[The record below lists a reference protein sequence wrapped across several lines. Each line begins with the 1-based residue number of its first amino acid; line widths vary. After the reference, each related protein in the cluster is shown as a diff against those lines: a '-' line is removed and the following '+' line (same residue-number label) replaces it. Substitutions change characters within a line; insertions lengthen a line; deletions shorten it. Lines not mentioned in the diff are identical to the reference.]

1 MPQPRGR
8 RPFPSV
14 DRRALRPWPLV
25 RGVVLVVAGLVMLAP
40 IYWALV
46 ASFTPPRIAFRLPP
60 RWFPAEFT
68 VDNYQRVFDVI
79 PFATMIFNSIK
90 ITAIVTVGSLVTSS
104 LAAYA
109 FARMRFPG
117 RDLIFMVFLASLMIP
132 GAVLVVPLFTMV
144 RSLGLLNTHE
154 AIYLPG
160 LISVFGIFLLRQA
173 FLTIPR
179 DLEDAA
185 KLDGAG
191 HLRILRDIYVP
202 LSKPTLTTHALLVS
216 QSVWKEFFWPNIV
229 LSDMDKMT
237 IPVGLVFLQGSY
249 SFEAPSVIFAGVMLV
264 SLPLVIL
271 FFFTQRFITQGIVR
285 AGIRG

>member
-1 MPQPRGR
+1 
-8 RPFPSV
+8 
-14 DRRALRPWPLV
+14 
-25 RGVVLVVAGLVMLAP
+25 
-40 IYWALV
+40 
-46 ASFTPPRIAFRLPP
+46 
-60 RWFPAEFT
+60 
-68 VDNYQRVFDVI
+68 
-79 PFATMIFNSIK
+79 
-90 ITAIVTVGSLVTSS
+90 
-104 LAAYA
+104 
-109 FARMRFPG
+109 
-117 RDLIFMVFLASLMIP
+117 MVFLASLMIP
-132 GAVLVVPLFTMV
+132 GAVLVVPLFSMV
-144 RSLGLLNTHE
+144 RALGLLNTHE

-285 AGIRG
+285 TGIRG